1 MKQLAEKLVMTADL
15 LKYSPHSEITDVN
28 WGFCVN
34 ICNLLSMPFFF
45 YLPPIHS
52 SLLQGHP
59 LPESPEIFFPT
70 RGLAPS
76 HITMAFNYLSSSLPS
91 PATAALAYFT
101 SATGL
106 PAFLQIHQACP
117 YPRVLHWLYSDWKG
131 LPPEGHWPPSLSC
144 FKSLFK
150 SHHLS
155 ASDLTTVFKIA
166 TLSSVHTP
174 ETIILLHDFYCSISS
189 LFDNML

>member
-59 LPESPEIFFPT
+59 LPESPEVFFPT

-91 PATAALAYFT
+91 PATPALAYFT
-101 SATGL
+101 SDTGL
-106 PAFLQIHQACP
+106 PAFLQIQQACP
-117 YPRVLHWLYSDWKG
+117 YPRVLHWLYSDWKRSSSG
-131 LPPEGHWPPSLSC
+131 RPLASFSLLFQVFVQISPSQCIWL
-144 FKSLFK
+144 
-150 SHHLS
+150 
-155 ASDLTTVFKIA
+155 
-166 TLSSVHTP
+166 
-174 ETIILLHDFYCSISS
+174 
-189 LFDNML
+189 DNCV